1 MMELCEMPT
10 ITTPYFNGGITRN
23 SIITAKENIIY
34 HLLAYIAAKNDEELA
49 QFKVAVSFMLMEDIL
64 RNRIRKEDKTPA
76 PLMRRRFKIYALK
89 NQKIPNHFFDLYNAE
104 YQSYEQNGG
113 DYNLTYGMN
122 YKDLENHL
130 LDNASAIM
138 TVYFL
143 TYNLLRLA
151 KRPEAKHAMMTARKL
166 TNQLYFAIEK
176 DKKGK
181 NKNKEKKVIN
191 ISFDKIEKARKEYI
205 AVAPLIFGYVYTLI
219 KNHHIQIRNLEDK
232 KILNQSNFESA
243 ISNLDDTKIFKKY
256 HDIIGYTLYAQGVL
270 TDLNRKYA
278 DTETD
283 WAVLKESD
291 LEPFNFQEST
301 PILPKFTDSE
311 LKIIEK

>member
-89 NQKIPNHFFDLYNAE
+89 HQKLSNHFFDLYNAE
-104 YQSYEQNGG
+104 YQSYEQNDG
-113 DYNLTYGMN
+113 DYNLAYGMN

-176 DKKGK
+176 DNNKK
-181 NKNKEKKVIN
+181 KEKKVIN

-219 KNHHIQIRNLEDK
+219 KHHYIQIRNLEDK
-232 KILNQSNFESA
+232 KVLNQSNFENA
-243 ISNLDDTKIFKKY
+243 LSNLDNTKIFKKY
-256 HDIIGYTLYAQGVL
+256 HDIIGYTLYAQRVL
-270 TDLNRKYA
+270 TDINRKYA

-283 WAVLKESD
+283 WAVLEKSD
-291 LEPFNFQEST
+291 LKSFNFKEST

-311 LKIIEK
+311 LKIIEN

>member
-1 MMELCEMPT
+1 MMELWNMPI
-10 ITTPYFNGGITRN
+10 ITTPYFNSEITRN
-23 SIITAKENIIY
+23 SIITAKKNIIY
-34 HLLAYIAAKNDEELA
+34 HLLAYIAAKNDDELV

-89 NQKIPNHFFDLYNAE
+89 HQKLPNHFFDLYNAE
-104 YQSYEQNGG
+104 YQSYEQNDG
-113 DYNLTYGMN
+113 DYNLAYGMN

-130 LDNASAIM
+130 FDNASAIM

-176 DKKGK
+176 
-181 NKNKEKKVIN
+181 
-191 ISFDKIEKARKEYI
+191 ARKEYI

-219 KNHHIQIRNLEDK
+219 KHHHIQIRNLEDK
-232 KILNQSNFESA
+232 KVLNQSNFENA
-243 ISNLDDTKIFKKY
+243 VSNLDNTKIFEKY
-256 HDIIGYTLYAQGVL
+256 HDIIGYTLYAQRVL

-291 LEPFNFQEST
+291 LETFNFKEST

-311 LKIIEK
+311 LKIIEN

>member
-1 MMELCEMPT
+1 MMELYNMP
-10 ITTPYFNGGITRN
+10 IIITPYFNSEITRN

-34 HLLAYIAAKNDEELA
+34 HLLAYIAAKNKEELA

-89 NQKIPNHFFDLYNAE
+89 HQKLPNHFFDLYNAE
-104 YQSYEQNGG
+104 YQSYEQNDG
-113 DYNLTYGMN
+113 DYNLAYGMN

-176 DKKGK
+176 DNNKK
-181 NKNKEKKVIN
+181 KEKKVIN

-219 KNHHIQIRNLEDK
+219 KHHYIQIRNLEDK
-232 KILNQSNFESA
+232 KVLNQSNFENA
-243 ISNLDDTKIFKKY
+243 LSNLDGTKIFKKY

-291 LEPFNFQEST
+291 LEPFNFKEST

-311 LKIIEK
+311 LKIIEN

>member
-1 MMELCEMPT
+1 MELYNMP
-10 ITTPYFNGGITRN
+10 IIITPYFNSEITRN

-151 KRPEAKHAMMTARKL
+151 KRPESKHAMMTARKL

-219 KNHHIQIRNLEDK
+219 KHHHIQIRNLEDK

-291 LEPFNFQEST
+291 LEPFNFKEST

-311 LKIIEK
+311 LKIIEN